1 MNVEQWLGA
10 DNQLGIDIITKKY
23 MRNATFDQFI
33 TRISNG
39 NEHLER
45 IILEKKYLHGGRTLS
60 NYNTNNGASTSNC
73 YSSGY
78 CPDDTAGIL
87 ELNKNLGLTYKSQG
101 GQGLSLSKVRPKGC
115 HISKGGYETDGI
127 IPFMQMFD
135 TTTASISQGGSRKG
149 ALMMSLDCWHKEVKE
164 FITIKTDTNLITKA
178 NLSIEIDDEFMSMV
192 ECYYDEGVELT
203 KDVTFNYDGGS
214 TTYTVKPIEIYKLI
228 CKTAHDY
235 AEPGIIYTNKFRNY
249 NLMEFDD
256 EYEIVTGNPCGEQ
269 PLPRNGACNL
279 GSINLSEFVIH
290 PYTDKAY
297 FDMNDFVNTVIIAIH
312 ALDDVLDYGA
322 DLHALPE
329 QREMAKNYRNIGLGV
344 MGLGSM
350 LFKMGLRYGS
360 QESLKLV
367 DEIGK
372 AMFRASV
379 KTSAMLA
386 KTKGTFPKYK
396 DVVFDSTIM
405 REHFNN
411 AEIEEMRQ
419 YGLRNCSLLSIAP
432 SGSIGTLL
440 NITTG
445 CEPAFRVS
453 YKRKTESLHKDQDVY
468 YDVFIKEAQEYKE
481 LYPDKE
487 LPDYFVSSEDIDW
500 IERVAMQA
508 VLQKHIDT
516 AISSTVNLP
525 NSATVED
532 VEKLYLYA
540 WKKGLKGIT
549 IYRDGCA
556 RTGILTTN
564 ETKKED
570 DVKTPS
576 YTECGLP
583 RGYIM
588 DVSDDLIGYKRK
600 LNTGCGSIHMEVYF
614 DEFTGEPQ
622 ETFVNIGSSGGCERN
637 YQLISRL
644 ISLALRGGVPIEAI
658 IDQTMSIRPC
668 TAYVNRTKSK
678 GDTSM
683 GTSCPS
689 AIGYALKGLQEKMN
703 EKCFSCDSCE
713 ECSEEIAT
721 NDIVHFS
728 GKSLKCPDCGAKLQ
742 LEGGCMICKGDE
754 THPGCGW
761 SKCD

>member
-10 DNQLGIDIITKKY
+10 DNQLGIDIVTKKY
-23 MRNATFDQFI
+23 MRNATFDEFI
-33 TRISNG
+33 ERISDN
-39 NEHLER
+39 NDELKR

-115 HISKGGYETDGI
+115 RISKGGYETDGI

-149 ALMMSLDCWHKEVKE
+149 ALMMSLDCWHKEVKD

-178 NLSIEIDDEFMSMV
+178 NLSVEIDDEFMEMV
-192 ECYYDEGVELT
+192 ELYYNEGIELT

-235 AEPGIIYTNKFRNY
+235 AEPGIIYTNRFRNY
-249 NLMEFDD
+249 NLMELDD

-269 PLPRNGACNL
+269 PLPKNSACNL
-279 GSINLSEFVIH
+279 GSINLAEFVMY
-290 PYTDKAY
+290 PYTERAY
-297 FDMNDFVNTVIIAIH
+297 FDINDFVDTVVIAIK

-329 QREMAKNYRNIGLGV
+329 QREMAKNYRNIGLGL

-350 LFKMGLRYGS
+350 LFKLGLRYGS
-360 QESLKLV
+360 QESLQLV
-367 DEIGK
+367 DNIGRE
-372 AMFRASV
+372 MFRTAV
-379 KTSAMLA
+379 MTSSMLA
-386 KTKGTFPKYK
+386 KEKGTFPKYK

-405 REHFNN
+405 KKHFSHI
-411 AEIEEMRQ
+411 EIKELRQ

-445 CEPAFRVS
+445 CEPAFRIS

-468 YDVFIKEAQEYKE
+468 YDVLIKEAQEYKE

-549 IYRDGCA
+549 IFRDGCA
-556 RTGILTTN
+556 RIGILTTN
-564 ETKKED
+564 DTKKEE
-570 DVKTPS
+570 TTS
-576 YTECGLP
+576 TEVQTTVSNELP
-583 RGYIM
+583 RGFVIHADD
-588 DVSDDLIGYKRK
+588 DVVGKKRK
-600 LNTGCGSIHMEVYF
+600 LMTGCGSLHCSAFFDPVTGQLMETYF
-614 DEFTGEPQ
+614 SK
-622 ETFVNIGSSGGCERN
+622 GSTGGCGN
-637 YQLISRL
+637 FMVGLSRM
-644 ISLALRGGVPIEAI
+644 ISLAARVGCSIEDI
-658 IDQTMSIRPC
+658 VDQLYSC
-668 TAYVNRTKSK
+668 
-678 GDTSM
+678 G
-683 GTSCPS
+683 SCPS
-689 AIGYALKGLQEKMN
+689 YAVRSATKRDTSKGSCCPMAIGNALKDMYDEMMS
-703 EKCFSCDSCE
+703 EITCE
-713 ECSEEIAT
+713 EDE
-721 NDIVHFS
+721 DIEVEVDFDVEVVVDAKTVNNPCPQCGDELHF
-728 GKSLKCPDCGAKLQ
+728 
-742 LEGGCMICKGDE
+742 EGGCNICKS
-754 THPGCGW
+754 CGW

>member
-23 MRNATFDQFI
+23 MRNATFDKFI

-115 HISKGGYETDGI
+115 KISKGGYETDGI

-149 ALMMSLDCWHKEVKE
+149 ALMMSLDCWHKEVKD

-178 NLSIEIDDEFMSMV
+178 NLSVEIDDEFMGMV
-192 ECYYDEGVELT
+192 RLYYDEGIEVE
-203 KDVTFNYDGGS
+203 KDVTFHYDGGEI
-214 TTYTVKPIEIYKLI
+214 TYKVKPIEIYKLI

-235 AEPGIIYTNKFRNY
+235 AEPGIIYTNQFRNY
-249 NLMEFDD
+249 NLMEYDN

-297 FDMNDFVNTVIIAIH
+297 FDMADFVATVIIAIN
-312 ALDDVLDYGA
+312 ALDEVLDYGA

-360 QESLKLV
+360 SESLKLV

-372 AMFRASV
+372 EMFRTAV
-379 KTSAMLA
+379 QTSSRLA

-405 REHFNN
+405 AAHFSN
-411 AEIEEMRQ
+411 AEIDEMRQ

-445 CEPAFRVS
+445 CEPAFRIS
-453 YKRKTESLHKDQDVY
+453 YKRKTESLHKDTDVY
-468 YDVFIKEAQEYKE
+468 YDVFIKEAQEYKK

-487 LPDYFVSSEDIDW
+487 LPDYFVASDDIHWSERI
-500 IERVAMQA
+500 RMQA

-525 NSATVED
+525 NSTTVDE
-532 VEKLYLYA
+532 VEQLYMYA
-540 WKKGLKGIT
+540 WNMGLKGIT

-556 RTGILTTN
+556 RAGILTTN

-570 DVKTPS
+570 TAITEMKSAPS
-576 YTECGLP
+576 NELP
-583 RGYIM
+583 RGLVIHADD
-588 DVSDDLIGYKRK
+588 DVVGKKRK
-600 LNTGCGSIHMEVYF
+600 LMTGCGSLHCSAFFDPVTGQLMETYF
-614 DEFTGEPQ
+614 SK
-622 ETFVNIGSSGGCERN
+622 GSSGGCN
-637 YQLISRL
+637 NFMIGLSRM
-644 ISLALRGGVPIEAI
+644 ISLAARAGCSIEDI
-658 IDQTMSIRPC
+658 IDQLYSC
-668 TAYVNRTKSK
+668 
-678 GDTSM
+678 G
-683 GTSCPS
+683 SCPS
-689 AIGYALKGLQEKMN
+689 YAVRSATKRDTSKGSCCPMAIGNALKEMYD
-703 EKCFSCDSCE
+703 EMMSEITCE
-713 ECSEEIAT
+713 EDEEYIEVEVDL
-721 NDIVHFS
+721 NDGETIVLA
-728 GKSLKCPDCGAKLQ
+728 KPVNNPCPQCGDELTF
-742 LEGGCMICKGDE
+742 EGGCNICKS
-754 THPGCGW
+754 CGW